1 MVRFQISTVYEL
13 RLTKAFFRYEESSN
27 QSPNDEHVLD
37 RPEAVLNSGSEVVG
51 GLDVDHD
58 DGHQQEEQRHD
69 EAQSRKK
76 NYIINNTLK

>member
-1 MVRFQISTVYEL
+1 MHCTLPGIIGR
-13 RLTKAFFRYEESSN
+13 
-27 QSPNDEHVLD
+27 
-37 RPEAVLNSGSEVVG
+37 
-51 GLDVDHD
+51 LDVDHD